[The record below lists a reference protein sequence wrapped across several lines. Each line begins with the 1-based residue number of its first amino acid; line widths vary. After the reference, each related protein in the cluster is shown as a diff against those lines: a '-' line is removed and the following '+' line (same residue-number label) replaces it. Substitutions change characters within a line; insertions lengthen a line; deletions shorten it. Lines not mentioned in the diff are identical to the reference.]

1 MLASYVSSAPT
12 VVLHRSAFAPAPV
25 GESAA
30 RPANEV
36 FQAIEVLREFGASSG
51 EPFGDHEAEALGVLY
66 RRYAATLL
74 RLTRRL
80 TGNTCDAQD
89 IVHDVFVRLPQTLQK
104 YQPGNFEGWLK
115 RVTSRAALMG
125 LRKRNRRREESY
137 STLAEAGAFD
147 EVGPDEFDAVEN
159 AAEVRRALGQL
170 REPLRQVVS
179 LRVYAELTHQEIADL
194 LGITPNTSEVR
205 LCRAIKQLRAILTQP
220 SPAERLSRTGA

>member
-1 MLASYVSSAPT
+1 MPASCFSVTQPVAIHRLASTSSSDDVSALRQS
-12 VVLHRSAFAPAPV
+12 
-25 GESAA
+25 
-30 RPANEV
+30 NEV
-36 FQAIEVLREFGASSG
+36 FEAIAVLREFGALPG
-51 EPFGDHEAEALGVLY
+51 EPFGEREAEAMGVLY
-66 RRYAATLL
+66 RRYAAVLL

-80 TGNTCDAQD
+80 TANTSDAQD

-137 STLAEAGAFD
+137 STLADSGAFG
-147 EVGPDEFDAVEN
+147 EVQPDDFDAVEN

-179 LRVYAELTHQEIADL
+179 LRVYGELSHQEIADL

-205 LCRAIKQLRAILTQP
+205 LCRAVKQLRTILARPNQ
-220 SPAERLSRTGA
+220 EQRLSQRGA